1 MLASIAMRLN
11 SRKTAVLFWIAAG
24 LFAKA
29 TLAQTSGSG
38 GTTAGGAATPGQT
51 LGDLARKGKQ
61 KDQKDQQDQSNSSA
75 PANKPKVYTEDN
87 VGAVRGEVSQAA
99 NSAVQASPAK
109 SESKLPAGKL
119 AGNKAAITMF
129 KVEKSTVHRPGSVS
143 VDWQIQNT
151 SDQPPSPPY
160 GPFTFTL
167 TFTVSGPC
175 NYKRTLSEMVD
186 LMIGEGRTDNMLANP
201 VFLESDCPGTY
212 ELELS
217 IRSGGKLL
225 KAARDTLNVL

>member
-11 SRKTAVLFWIAAG
+11 SRKTAVLFWIATV
-24 LFAKA
+24 LFAKEA
-29 TLAQTSGSG
+29 LGQTSGSG
-38 GTTAGGAATPGQT
+38 GTPAGGAATPGQT

-61 KDQKDQQDQSNSSA
+61 KDQKDQQDQANSSA
-75 PANKPKVYTEDN
+75 PANKPKVYTQDN
-87 VGAVRGEVSQAA
+87 VDAVRGEVSQGAQR
-99 NSAVQASPAK
+99 SAQTPSAK
-109 SESKLPAGKL
+109 SESKLPAVML

-129 KVEKSTVHRPGSVS
+129 KVEKSTVHRPGSVR

-175 NYKRTLSEMVD
+175 NYKRTLSETVD
-186 LMIGEGRTDNMLANP
+186 MMPGEGRADNMLANP
-201 VFLESDCPGTY
+201 VFLESDCPGRY

-217 IRSGGKLL
+217 VTSGGKLL
-225 KAARDTLNVL
+225 KAAREIVNVL